1 MSNKL
6 NYDLIFYANVTKD
19 NTLEDAMP
27 KVNIDSVKSGATLS
41 STIFRRDGSVLLM
54 KGTEL
59 TEVHLN
65 LLRQHGISQVYLQDD
80 ILSETETEGAV
91 GKQVRNEAVNLVRR
105 TMKNFCFSAAPDSDE
120 VKVVVNEI
128 LDGLLKDEYI
138 LHNLSDIKSVDD
150 YTFEHSLNV
159 CILSLIMG
167 IGLGFDR
174 DSLAKLGV
182 GALLHDIGKLF
193 IPKEILKKPYKLTED
208 EFEQIKKHTILG
220 FDMLKKNNRIDIIS
234 AYIALGHHERYDGSG
249 YPFQLK
255 GEDIQLYSRIVAV
268 ADVYDALTS
277 DRIYRK
283 KLNPNDVHKYFATHG
298 IRLFDSEVVESL
310 IKYADVFLK
319 GLECC

>member
-105 TMKNFCFSAAPDSDE
+105 TMKNFCFFSCA
-120 VKVVVNEI
+120 
-128 LDGLLKDEYI
+128 
-138 LHNLSDIKSVDD
+138 
-150 YTFEHSLNV
+150 
-159 CILSLIMG
+159 
-167 IGLGFDR
+167 GFR
-174 DSLAKLGV
+174 
-182 GALLHDIGKLF
+182 
-193 IPKEILKKPYKLTED
+193 
-208 EFEQIKKHTILG
+208 
-220 FDMLKKNNRIDIIS
+220 
-234 AYIALGHHERYDGSG
+234 
-249 YPFQLK
+249 
-255 GEDIQLYSRIVAV
+255 
-268 ADVYDALTS
+268 
-277 DRIYRK
+277 
-283 KLNPNDVHKYFATHG
+283 
-298 IRLFDSEVVESL
+298 
-310 IKYADVFLK
+310 
-319 GLECC
+319 